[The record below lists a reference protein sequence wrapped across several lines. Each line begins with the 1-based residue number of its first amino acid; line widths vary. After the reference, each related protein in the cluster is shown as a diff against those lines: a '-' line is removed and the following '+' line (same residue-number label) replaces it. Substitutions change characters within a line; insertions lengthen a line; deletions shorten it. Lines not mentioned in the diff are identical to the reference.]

1 MSDETLVDTS
11 ADVAAA
17 DAPPAEGKYPCPEPG
32 CGHSFETKHART
44 LHRKNDH
51 DYVPYVKPSAG
62 TRTTGRAGSK
72 GAEINRLR
80 RELKTAVGALCLLPF
95 MAKGT
100 ANNLMDPRVLP
111 ILSEKQEAFADAWVA
126 VAEQNEQVRRWLLT
140 LLSGGVWINAAAQTA
155 ALGYCVAVF
164 ANVTPLHPGAAQ
176 LIPELIQFMPAQTME
191 QPSPGETTASNGGVK
206 ADPQS
211 S

>member
-1 MSDETLVDTS
+1 MSNTAEDTA
-11 ADVAAA
+11 ADFAAA
-17 DAPPAEGKYPCPEPG
+17 ESGEPEGKYPCPEPG
-32 CGHSFETKHART
+32 CPFSFETKHART

-51 DYVPYVKPSAG
+51 GYVPYVKPSA
-62 TRTTGRAGSK
+62 RTSSTAGRGAK

-100 ANNLMDPRVLP
+100 SQNLMDPRVLP
-111 ILSEKQEAFADAWVA
+111 ILSEKQDAFADAWVA

-140 LLSGGVWINAAAQTA
+140 LLQGGVWINAAAQTA

-164 ANVTPLHPGAAQ
+164 ANVTPLHPGAVQ
-176 LIPELIQFMPAQTME
+176 LIPEMAQFMPVA
-191 QPSPGETTASNGGVK
+191 PVAPHTAATNGGES
-206 ADPQS
+206 AGGAES
-211 S
+211 A